1 MLLIDIVLTE
11 LTLLILWIP
20 FMQKSLFQLPL
31 LIIIIIIIHL
41 VEIRQD
47 LMETIREEVTIPRV
61 LMEALLTKK
70 IQIRLKMDGKRGLN
84 M

>member
-1 MLLIDIVLTE
+1 
-11 LTLLILWIP
+11 
-20 FMQKSLFQLPL
+20 MQKSLFQLPL